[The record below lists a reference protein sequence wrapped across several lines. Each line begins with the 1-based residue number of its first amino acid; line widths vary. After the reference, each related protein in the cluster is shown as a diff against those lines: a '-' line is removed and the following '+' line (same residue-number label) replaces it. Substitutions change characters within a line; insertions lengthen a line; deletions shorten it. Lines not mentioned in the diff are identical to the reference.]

1 MPGRNPPHGPQHPE
15 EYRGDLHPDAGSD
28 DNVLASQAEL
38 NGYRTA
44 YEMKDV
50 HDRLQNLNDDEL
62 RRIPIVPEGTRL
74 RQGATYTDLSMD
86 RPREFTATA
95 EMTAGR
101 EQRLTSKDDVD
112 HELWNTLVGHTDRP
126 RRGDI

>member
-1 MPGRNPPHGPQHPE
+1 MAGRTPAHGRQHPE
-15 EYRGDLHPDAGSD
+15 EYRSDLHPDAGRD
-28 DNVLASQAEL
+28 ANVDPSQVDVP
-38 NGYRTA
+38 GYRTA
-44 YEMKDV
+44 YDMKDV
-50 HDRLQNLNDDEL
+50 HDRLRNLNDDEL

-74 RQGATYTDLSMD
+74 RQGATYVDLSLD

-95 EMTAGR
+95 EMISAR
-101 EQRLTSKDDVD
+101 EQRLASKDDVD